1 MAVESNTIA
10 KMNVYFFVKTFFIFF
25 TYIFYIFFN
34 AFSEAGGFT
43 CCSILANYLLYYL
56 TYTLS
61 TSWEQAGYLSMAYRI
76 DIFV

>member
-34 AFSEAGGFT
+34 AGGLT
-43 CCSILANYLLYYL
+43 LLLNANQLAIILLYL
-56 TYTLS
+56 HPLDLVR
-61 TSWEQAGYLSMAYRI
+61 TSRL
-76 DIFV
+76 FVYGV